1 MSRADPQRPPR
12 VLYLVNV
19 LGSGGSERN
28 IAMKSEH
35 IDEGRFR
42 PGVWTLTE
50 GGDYEQHVRGAG
62 VPIRCL
68 QRGRSYSPFFAF
80 YAARQIARSGADV
93 IHAFSP
99 TIAFYAALARRL
111 FGLRCPTIYY
121 EGNSCDVGSSWI
133 ISCHRWTARQFTH
146 LMANSAASAK
156 HLASKVSSSAKIRV
170 IHNGHAT
177 DTWKPD
183 GQRVAVRERLGI
195 GPDAQLAVFVGRL
208 AEQKCV
214 CDLVDAVGRIVGRYP
229 RLRVIVIGNGPLEAE
244 LKQQAQLER
253 LADVILFL
261 GWRSDVPKLLMASDL
276 FVYPSRFDG
285 LANAV
290 IEAALAGLPIVAC
303 DAAGVRDVVRHD
315 EHALL
320 VPPQHA
326 DEFAA
331 AIVDVLENP
340 QQARARAQAAQQH
353 AQQSYAIG
361 SSLEKLYSF
370 YDDILAERH
379 GDR

>member
-1 MSRADPQRPPR
+1 M
-12 VLYLVNV
+12 NV

-28 IAMKSEH
+28 IAMICKH
-35 IDEGRFR
+35 IDQGRFR
-42 PGVWTLTE
+42 PEVWTLIE
-50 GGDYEQHVRGAG
+50 GGDYEHHVRGAG

-68 QRGRSYSPFFAF
+68 RRGRSYNPFFAL

-99 TIAFYAALARRL
+99 AIAFYAALARRL
-111 FGLRCPTIYY
+111 FGLRRPMIYY
-121 EGNSCDVGSSWI
+121 EGNSRDLGSSWK
-133 ISCHRWTARQFTH
+133 ISCTHWTARQFTH

-156 HLASKVSSSAKIRV
+156 HLASKVSNSAEIRV

-177 DTWKPD
+177 DAWKPD
-183 GQRVAVRERLGI
+183 GQRVAVRGRLGI
-195 GPDAQLAVFVGRL
+195 SPDAQLAVFVGRL
-208 AEQKCV
+208 AEQKRV

-229 RLRVIVIGNGPLEAE
+229 RLRVIVIGDGPLEAE
-244 LKQQAQLER
+244 LKQQAQRER
-253 LADVILFL
+253 LENVILFL
-261 GWRSDVPKLLMASDL
+261 GWRSDVPQLLMASDL

-303 DAAGVRDVVRHD
+303 DADGVRDVVRHD

-326 DEFAA
+326 DQFAA

-361 SSLEKLYSF
+361 SSLEKLVSF
-370 YDDILAERH
+370 YDEILAERR